1 MDAEEFKNMLDE
13 KYQRY
18 SAAKRDLLIHY
29 FKRGYLS
36 VPALSNPNSLA
47 YKLWARLIGAEN
59 ITPEDTDK
67 MMDLFQVDNRRT
79 VTLRSS
85 NNNDADYSL
94 EYEVNWS
101 VSRVYE
107 SERTYRI
114 ESLDDA
120 SRMSVHDEA
129 WDDEYWYEDE
139 YEVNEDRREYTITNA
154 YLRDRDTDEYH
165 HIDTNSG
172 MSFGDLYDEAEAL
185 AESLTE

>member
-13 KYQRY
+13 KYQHY
-18 SAAKRDLLIHY
+18 SAAKRALLIHY

-36 VPALSNPNSLA
+36 VPALSNPSSLA

-59 ITPEDTDK
+59 ITPDNTDK
-67 MMDLFQVDNRRT
+67 MMDLCEVGNRRT

-85 NNNDADYSL
+85 TSDYSDYSI

-101 VSRVYE
+101 VCRTYE

-114 ESLDDA
+114 ESFDDA
-120 SRMSVHDEA
+120 SRMSIHDEA

-139 YEVNEDRREYTITNA
+139 YEVNEDRREYVITNA
-154 YLRDRDTDEYH
+154 YLRDSNTEEYH
-165 HIDTNSG
+165 HISTNNG
-172 MSFGDLYDEAEAL
+172 MSFSDLYDEAEAL
-185 AESLTE
+185 LESLTE